1 MNVILAILW
10 IILFWGSSSFAQ
22 GKHQMPHP
30 WSKGN
35 LFDSETKTYYIPYE
49 LWTGA
54 PWNGVKEKK
63 LHTVDRISKSGNKT
77 IKGPRQWTHPYLN
90 NQTFNVYERFNTR
103 SNKLQLFIMRD
114 KGWGRVYDRRPKKN
128 RLNYIDGGVKWPAGG
143 GWKPGERFHSCQ
155 RRWKE
160 GPKKKQRWRRL
171 SIEIPK
177 DGLEWGTNDVLESLV
192 SMYYIN
198 GELNY
203 TYIFKPNRGL
213 VKSKFGGRA
222 GKNYQGRCE

>member
-1 MNVILAILW
+1 MNVILAMLW

-22 GKHQMPHP
+22 GKQQMPHP
-30 WSKGN
+30 WSKAH
-35 LFDSETKTYYIPYE
+35 LFDSKTKTYYIPYE

-63 LHTVDRISKSGNKT
+63 LHAVDRISKSGNKT
-77 IKGPRQWTHPYLN
+77 TKGPRQWTHPYLN
-90 NQTFNVYERFNTR
+90 NQTFNVYERVNTR
-103 SNKLQLFIMRD
+103 TKKVQLFIMRD
-114 KGWGRVYDRRPKKN
+114 KGWGRVYDRRPRKN
-128 RLNYIDGGVKWPAGG
+128 RINYSDGGVKWPAGG

-177 DGLEWGTNDVLESLV
+177 GGLEWDTNDVLESLV

-198 GELNY
+198 GKLNY
-203 TYIFKPNRGL
+203 TYIFMPNRGM
-213 VKSKFGGRA
+213 VKSIFGGRG

>member
-63 LHTVDRISKSGNKT
+63 LHTVVLIGFPRAVTKRLKARDNGLTRI
-77 IKGPRQWTHPYLN
+77 
-90 NQTFNVYERFNTR
+90 
-103 SNKLQLFIMRD
+103 
-114 KGWGRVYDRRPKKN
+114 
-128 RLNYIDGGVKWPAGG
+128 
-143 GWKPGERFHSCQ
+143 
-155 RRWKE
+155 
-160 GPKKKQRWRRL
+160 
-171 SIEIPK
+171 
-177 DGLEWGTNDVLESLV
+177 
-192 SMYYIN
+192 
-198 GELNY
+198 
-203 TYIFKPNRGL
+203 
-213 VKSKFGGRA
+213 
-222 GKNYQGRCE
+222 